1 MRRRGIAVLM
11 AVLMA
16 VYSVGCST
24 PVDSQQPPSGATSHI
39 TIGESVDF
47 TSFEPIGSMDAQGFA
62 HYSGLVYETLVNFV
76 DGQPQAALA
85 ESWENNGTEWVLHLR
100 RGVTFSDGEAFN
112 ADVVKLNIEALSA
125 AYGDYIP
132 YYGSYSKISEIN
144 VVDDY
149 TISIVYTEPYPNVL
163 QEFSASI
170 FSMLSPKMFEGGNVP
185 YGDYSNDT
193 AGTGPYMLKQK
204 DAAPGQS
211 YTFTSNPNWWGQ
223 KSGPD
228 SFTVKIIPDEDA
240 RMIAL
245 EAGEI
250 DLLYGSY
257 QITYDMFDQL
267 AKTGSLSAQTSEKT
281 YTTRNLLLNASHDIL
296 ADLNVRRAI
305 QHGTNK
311 QQIVDTVLHGME
323 VKADALFSPDLP
335 NCDVVLSPYA
345 YDTDLAN
352 RLLDEA
358 GWTEKGSDGIR
369 VKDGQPL
376 VLRIIYQSSRPS
388 DEQILMAFKG
398 QMSELGIGVEIQGF
412 ETMAWFE
419 RGMEGAFD
427 VSVNDTYDF
436 PQDPHVFLTAMLDD
450 GLDKSAQ
457 QNLAELPELTQHIQ
471 SMMSTVDAATLEDDY
486 EYVLTT
492 LHDEALYVSLSYVRE
507 LVVFDS
513 SKIEGYVF
521 ADEALRTNITALK
534 LA

>member
-16 VYSVGCST
+16 VYSIGCST

-76 DGQPQAALA
+76 DGQPRAALA

-358 GWTEKGSDGIR
+358 GWTEKRSDGIR